1 MRPAFPF
8 AAALLLIASC
18 SHPNELLLEA
28 EAFSDPGGWVTDQQA
43 VDVLGSPYLLAHGY
57 GRPVQDAVTTVD
69 LEAGTY
75 HVYVRTYNW
84 TAPWHEG
91 EGPGRFALVADG
103 DTLSSSLGVSGR
115 RWEWQEASSFKHERG
130 PCEVRLVDLGGKVR
144 SAQGSAYSLP
154 TSLKLAADY
163 TFAWEQVSLQGA
175 LDADYYFSGHYCVAA
190 GVNLG
195 LGGIGFLRG
204 GYRYASPQA
213 VLPSGLG
220 LGGGVQFKGVTLDL
234 AVMTASPTLSGT
246 WMAGIGYR
254 F

>member
-1 MRPAFPF
+1 MKQDLMTGYSLSAV
-8 AAALLLIASC
+8 AARI
-18 SHPNELLLEA
+18 LLEYHTG
-28 EAFSDPGGWVTDQQA
+28 SLNVTGG
-43 VDVLGSPYLLAHGY
+43 
-57 GRPVQDAVTTVD
+57 
-69 LEAGTY
+69 
-75 HVYVRTYNW
+75 
-84 TAPWHEG
+84 
-91 EGPGRFALVADG
+91 
-103 DTLSSSLGVSGR
+103 
-115 RWEWQEASSFKHERG
+115 
-130 PCEVRLVDLGGKVR
+130 LVDLGGKVR